1 MADESVLPA
10 DDEEEDL
17 LSDTEAELTDMAK
30 SQNGDEGSLAD
41 TEAET
46 TEVQEG
52 DESG

>member
-1 MADESVLPA
+1 MADEPVLPA
-10 DDEEEDL
+10 DDEDEL

-30 SQNGDEGSLAD
+30 SQNGGDEGSLSD

-52 DESG
+52 DDSG

>member
-1 MADESVLPA
+1 MADEPIISA
-10 DDEEEDL
+10 DDEEEQ

-30 SQNGDEGSLAD
+30 SQNGDEGSLSD

-52 DESG
+52 DENG

>member
-1 MADESVLPA
+1 MADEPVLPA
-10 DDEEEDL
+10 DDEEL

-30 SQNGDEGSLAD
+30 SQNGGDEGSLAD

-52 DESG
+52 DDSG